1 MSPSSIR
8 SRPSSAARRLTT
20 RTDVAALASASCF
33 VTTLFIADVAR
44 ACSSCVDPRD
54 TTRAAMITGTIALSL
69 LPLGFI
75 GGVAAWIWR
84 ASKNDD
90 DQQ

>member
-1 MSPSSIR
+1 MNASSLR
-8 SRPSSAARRLTT
+8 AHASLLAFSASLFVS
-20 RTDVAALASASCF
+20 DVAH
-33 VTTLFIADVAR
+33 

-75 GGVAAWIWR
+75 GGVAAWLWH
-84 ASKNDD
+84 AHKNDD
-90 DQQ
+90 EQS

>member
-1 MSPSSIR
+1 VKSLSLRSPASLVVR
-8 SRPSSAARRLTT
+8 TDGAARK
-20 RTDVAALASASCF
+20 LASLAYAVCVGAPVF
-33 VTTLFIADVAR
+33 FANVAH

-84 ASKNDD
+84 ANKSDD
-90 DQQ
+90 EQQ

>member
-1 MSPSSIR
+1 MSSSTLR
-8 SRPSSAARRLTT
+8 TLSS
-20 RTDVAALASASCF
+20 F
-33 VTTLFIADVAR
+33 VVVGATMFAADVAH

-75 GGVAAWIWR
+75 GGVAAWLWR
-84 ASKNDD
+84 AHKTDD
-90 DQQ
+90 EQR